1 MKAMMICPPVSIV
14 FAEDD
19 EFISYFVEDFVP
31 MLPKK
36 DLREVQHK
44 QSFGEDSGISQYCK
58 SSIALIRDNNDDLIE
73 FLLGFEDGRKF
84 SDLAWQLL
92 GRYIANNTHLKKVD
106 LEGSGLNDA
115 KMSALFRGLTKSN
128 SIYIL
133 DLMENNFGLDG
144 VRCMIPF
151 LENSP
156 QLNSLLFGRNAN
168 INTECFELLVR
179 TLNGIDRS
187 GEDLYFSGCNIED
200 ISALKVYALPHLR
213 NLYLRGN
220 NIGRDGCM
228 VIANLLQQKGSMLT
242 NLDLRDIGMGDDE
255 AESIATSLK
264 HNTKLKTL
272 ELEDNTIT
280 QRGCR
285 AFLTL
290 LNDVSSIETTY
301 ASNHSLM
308 SLGLP
313 SSDETTCMRLLIN
326 SALADNSRNGYYR
339 EDNLKANAICRSKVI
354 RSQLN
359 SQVRK
364 ELCHLQGIEY
374 SSSNI
379 FADIEPNLLPRILA
393 LIWENHG
400 QSELYTALVPMAPDL
415 MSFVDSKAMMQEMM
429 KKKAAQ
435 ISILAAEAA
444 ALRERV
450 AIRELGDSKHAVA
463 SGEGV

>member
-1 MKAMMICPPVSIV
+1 MKAMMSSPPVSIV

-58 SSIALIRDNNDDLIE
+58 NSIALIRDNNDDLIE
-73 FLLGFEDGRKF
+73 FLLGFEDGRVF

-92 GRYIANNTHLKKVD
+92 GRYIANNTHLEKVD
-106 LEGSGLNDA
+106 LDGCGLTDD
-115 KMSALFRGLTKSN
+115 KMSALFREFTKSC
-128 SIYIL
+128 SIITL

-255 AESIATSLK
+255 AELIATSLK
-264 HNTKLKTL
+264 DNTKLKTL

-308 SLGLP
+308 SLRLP
-313 SSDETTCMRLLIN
+313 SSDETACMRLLIN
-326 SALADNSRNGYYR
+326 SALADNSKYGYYR
-339 EDNLKANAICRSKVI
+339 EDDLNAKAICRSKVI

-359 SQVRK
+359 SRVRK

-374 SSSNI
+374 SVNNL

-393 LIWENHG
+393 LIGRNHG
-400 QSELYTALVPMAPDL
+400 QRELYTALVPMAPDL

-429 KKKAAQ
+429 KKKVAQ

-450 AIRELGDSKHAVA
+450 AIRELGDSKQAVVRHQ
-463 SGEGV
+463 GV